1 MSGKKSAVARHGP
14 VRGIDWKAVATPQG
28 RLKENERRHQKEVSS
43 RVNTPD
49 AIKRIREAL

>member
-1 MSGKKSAVARHGP
+1 MSRKKSAVARHGP
-14 VRGIDWKAVATPQG
+14 VRGIDWKAAATPQG
-28 RLKENERRHQKEVSS
+28 RLKENERRHQKEVSG

>member
-1 MSGKKSAVARHGP
+1 MSRRKSAGARHGP
-14 VRGIDWKAVATPQG
+14 IQGIDWKAVATPQG